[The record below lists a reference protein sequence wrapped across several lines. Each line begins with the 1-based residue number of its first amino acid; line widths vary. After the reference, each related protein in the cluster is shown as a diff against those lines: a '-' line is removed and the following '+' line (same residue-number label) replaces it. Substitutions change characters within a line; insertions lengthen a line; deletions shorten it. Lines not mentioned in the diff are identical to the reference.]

1 MLYSGCV
8 RVPAAIPADSGTRAS
23 DDSWRSTIALDKRSA
38 KSFIRINDR
47 IRAREIRVIDENGEQ
62 LGILPPFE
70 ALKIARERGLDLVEV
85 SPTAVPPVC
94 RIQDYGR
101 FLYEK
106 EKSERA
112 ARKKQKVITI
122 KEVKFSVTVD
132 EHDYQTKKN
141 QAVRFLAEGDKVK
154 ASLRFR
160 GRQMAHREL
169 GYNIINRLIQD
180 IGEAGIVEFMPRM
193 EGTILHAILAPS
205 KKQEA
210 PKPKPAVPQQQAAPR
225 PPAPPGPVNFR
236 LFDSQRGRPLSGGF
250 PALQSLYDQ
259 SSRVC
264 WPHASNSLA
273 GNPPRLRRSC
283 APPAFLRCTSCPWH
297 RSVCN
302 RPALP
307 HQRRPAPHQSHERA
321 ATVARRKTGAL
332 YHHRLDRRRRQSA
345 SLDRS
350 HPGWCGEGSSA
361 HIFAARRQARRT

>member
-8 RVPAAIPADSGTRAS
+8 PLEDGRFFATAGNLIG
-23 DDSWRSTIALDKRSA
+23 RSTIAFDKRAA

-47 IRAREIRVIDENGEQ
+47 IRAREVRVIDENGEQ

-70 ALKIARERGLDLVEV
+70 ALRIARDRGLDLVEV

-141 QAVRFLAEGDKVK
+141 QAVRFLTEGDKVK

-169 GYNIINRLIQD
+169 GYKIINRLIQD
-180 IGEAGIVEFMPRM
+180 IGDAGVVEFMPRM

-205 KKQEA
+205 KKESA
-210 PKPKPAVPQQQAAPR
+210 AKPKAPAPPQQQSAP
-225 PPAPPGPVNFR
+225 
-236 LFDSQRGRPLSGGF
+236 
-250 PALQSLYDQ
+250 
-259 SSRVC
+259 
-264 WPHASNSLA
+264 
-273 GNPPRLRRSC
+273 
-283 APPAFLRCTSCPWH
+283 
-297 RSVCN
+297 
-302 RPALP
+302 
-307 HQRRPAPHQSHERA
+307 
-321 ATVARRKTGAL
+321 VAR
-332 YHHRLDRRRRQSA
+332 
-345 SLDRS
+345 
-350 HPGWCGEGSSA
+350 
-361 HIFAARRQARRT
+361 

>member
-1 MLYSGCV
+1 M
-8 RVPAAIPADSGTRAS
+8 TRQRLLNPPPNQCYTQSYVGGIALATTPR
-23 DDSWRSTIALDKRSA
+23 RSTIAFDKRAA
-38 KSFIRINDR
+38 KSFTRINDR

-62 LGILPPFE
+62 MGIMQPFE
-70 ALKIARERGLDLVEV
+70 ALRIARERGLDLVEV

-141 QAVRFLAEGDKVK
+141 QAVRFLNEGDKVK

-180 IGEAGIVEFMPRM
+180 IGDAGTVEFMPRM

-205 KKQEA
+205 KKEQ
-210 PKPKPAVPQQQAAPR
+210 PKPKPAAPPQQQQAAP
-225 PPAPPGPVNFR
+225 
-236 LFDSQRGRPLSGGF
+236 
-250 PALQSLYDQ
+250 
-259 SSRVC
+259 
-264 WPHASNSLA
+264 
-273 GNPPRLRRSC
+273 
-283 APPAFLRCTSCPWH
+283 
-297 RSVCN
+297 
-302 RPALP
+302 
-307 HQRRPAPHQSHERA
+307 
-321 ATVARRKTGAL
+321 
-332 YHHRLDRRRRQSA
+332 
-345 SLDRS
+345 
-350 HPGWCGEGSSA
+350 
-361 HIFAARRQARRT
+361 AAR